1 MDRSIL
7 ATKLDVER
15 KALLDLTA
23 RNRLLNTPRHRA
35 RSKSVEIVDERS
47 AEVYRILVDERRK
60 MAFLP
65 KPEDDPAPDAE
76 PDVDLP
82 PPVEPDA
89 AEPID
94 PTDPSVD
101 LGDTP
106 APRHVDRNLQTAL
119 TDAALDKRLL
129 GMFYDARTMEEEQGV
144 NILYLALG
152 FVQWYEDESS
162 DVARHAPLVLVPCEL
177 VRSTVGGRI
186 SLVARD
192 DDLTTNLS
200 LKARLAAD
208 FGVTLP
214 DLPEDELDPTGYFAA
229 VRDAIAGRDR
239 WTVTDDD
246 IVLGFFSFAKY
257 LMYEDLDLV
266 RRGGADIG
274 EETLST
280 LLGRG
285 FDAEPPLWTGETRID
300 TELPAADLR
309 HVMDADSSQ
318 TEAIEEVKAARHL
331 VIQGPPGTGK
341 SQTIVNLIAAAVAE
355 GRRVLFVA
363 EKLAALEVVH
373 RRLDEIGLGGLCL
386 ELHSRKANK
395 RQVLEAL
402 DRTLSLGS
410 PSLDD
415 LEQHVERL
423 ATVRDTLNAH
433 AATLHTPLEP
443 GGRTPYEILGAVVRL
458 QDDGTPVPSGDL
470 VGALEWTRADY
481 DERVAA
487 LHVVRDLAE
496 RLGTPA
502 EHPWRG
508 SRVDAPLPSDLERLG
523 ASTATLGEQ
532 CAALDAIAPDT
543 ARTLAIDPPEHA
555 TDAERFDAIAT
566 ALRAAPP
573 VDLAAFAN
581 PAWRDAR
588 GDIRALVERGARFAN
603 RRDAATE
610 VFGDDDG
617 AWDPAPTRETLAK
630 HASSWFRFL
639 SGAYRGA
646 HAEFERRATTPP
658 KKTEDRI
665 LALDRLAESR
675 RLGAAIDAA
684 DELGAGCFGTNWHGR
699 DSDWALLARI
709 VEWFESADETIGST
723 DLATALAALDDLA
736 PVAQRC
742 ADIRRL
748 ASDIGRTLAS
758 IGEQTKL
765 DFAVAFDC
773 DAPGTAPFAS
783 LADRV
788 DDWRVRP
795 ERLAEWAPVGNALA
809 RLDALGVGDARAEL
823 YTGAHAP
830 AVAVARFEFAYHE
843 TWLREALA
851 RHPDLARFTGH
862 AHEAVIEEFRALD
875 RKRIELARA
884 EVALAHVRGIP
895 RGGGGE
901 IGLIRTEI
909 KKKRRHLPIRKLI
922 ERAGRTVQSI
932 KPVFMM
938 SPLSVAQFLPP
949 GAIEFDLLLIDEASQ
964 VEPVDAFGAILRAK
978 QIVVVGDEKQLPP
991 TSFFDRTLEGDDN
1004 DQEVA
1009 DIESILGLCSAKGLG
1024 EKMLSWHYRSQ
1035 HQSLIAVS
1043 NREFYDDR
1051 LHVVPSPFA
1060 ESDALGLKF
1069 HFVDDGVFDRGGS
1082 GANRAE
1088 ASRVARAAIEHARAH
1103 PGESLG
1109 IGAFSIR
1116 QRDAILTELEALW
1129 RTERDVRAFFESG
1142 GAEPFFVKNLENIQG
1157 DERDVIFISVGYGPD
1172 ADGRVTMN
1180 FGPLSKE
1187 GGERRLNVL
1196 ITRAKKRCEVFSS
1209 IRHGAIDLAKTS
1221 GRGPAALRTFLNYA
1235 EVGIF
1240 AAGEPRR
1247 DGRAGF
1253 ESPFEAS
1260 VARALA
1266 EHGHDVESQIGLAGF
1281 YVDLGVKDPDE
1292 PGRYRLGIECDG
1304 ASYHSARSARER
1316 DRLRQQILESR
1327 GWAIHRIWSTDW
1339 FKDRDAQLRRTLA
1352 AIDAATAAPASPP
1365 EPPAPVAL
1373 DVAPENDVAPAGD
1386 DDPHYVAYELADF
1399 PVDATLPIHETSVDA
1414 LADVAV
1420 RVVTIEGP
1428 VHGDEVAR
1436 RIATLWG
1443 QKRTGGRIR
1452 ESVHGALAHALAAER
1467 IRQSSP
1473 GFFDRVEPRPLRVR
1487 ERSRAAGS
1495 LRKPDVLPPS
1505 ELRAAI
1511 QLVVNDNTGVDR
1523 DELARLVARAFGFA
1537 STSAHMAALVEQAVT
1552 PLIGDTLVE
1561 RDRKFFPATR

>member
-35 RSKSVEIVDERS
+35 RSKSVEVVDERS

-65 KPEDDPAPDAE
+65 KPEAAPDDEAPVE
-76 PDVDLP
+76 LP
-82 PPVEPDA
+82 PPVEASGASEPSEAEPDA
-89 AEPID
+89 D
-94 PTDPSVD
+94 
-101 LGDTP
+101 DTP

-119 TDAALDKRLL
+119 ADAALDKRLL

-152 FVQWYEDESS
+152 FVQWFEDESS
-162 DVARHAPLVLVPCEL
+162 DVARHAPLLLVPCEL

-214 DLPEDELDPTGYFAA
+214 DLPDDELDPTAYFAA
-229 VRDAIAGRDR
+229 VRDAITGRAR

-246 IVLGFFSFAKY
+246 IVLGFFSFAKF

-266 RRGGADIG
+266 RRGGADVG

-280 LLGRG
+280 LLGHG
-285 FDAEPPLWTGETRID
+285 FEAEPPLWTEATRID
-300 TELPAADLR
+300 AELPAADLR

-341 SQTIVNLIAAAVAE
+341 SQTIVNLIAAAVAD

-373 RRLDEIGLGGLCL
+373 RRLEEIGLGGVCL
-386 ELHSRKANK
+386 ELHSRKASK
-395 RQVLEAL
+395 RQVLDAL

-410 PSLDD
+410 PALDD
-415 LEQHVERL
+415 LDRHVARL
-423 ATVRDTLNAH
+423 ADVRDTLNVH
-433 AATLHTPLEP
+433 AATLHTPLDP
-443 GGRTPYEILGAVVRL
+443 AGRTPYEILGAIVRL
-458 QDDGTPVPSGDL
+458 QDEETPTPSGDL
-470 VGALEWTRADY
+470 AGALEWTRADY
-481 DERVAA
+481 DERLAA

-508 SRVDAPLPSDLERLG
+508 SRVDAPLPSDLERLA
-523 ASTATLGEQ
+523 ASTATLADQ

-543 ARTLAIDPPEHA
+543 ARALAVAPPAHA
-555 TDAERFDAIAT
+555 TDAQRFDTIAT
-566 ALRAAPP
+566 ALRAAPA
-573 VDLAAFAN
+573 VDLAAFAH
-581 PAWRDAR
+581 PGWRENRAA
-588 GDIRALVERGARFAN
+588 IRALVERGGVFAS
-603 RRDAATE
+603 RREAATR

-617 AWDPAPTRETLAK
+617 AWDPTPTRETLAK
-630 HASSWFRFL
+630 HASSWFRIL

-646 HAEFERRATTPP
+646 HAEFVRRATNPP
-658 KKTEDRI
+658 KSTEDRI
-665 LALDRLAESR
+665 LALDRLSESR
-675 RLGAAIDAA
+675 RIGAEVDEAG
-684 DELGAGCFGTNWHGR
+684 ELGAGCFGSMWQGR

-709 VEWFESADETIGST
+709 VEWFESADETIGSD
-723 DLATALAALDDLA
+723 DLANALSALDDLGPIA
-736 PVAQRC
+736 ERC
-742 ADIRRL
+742 ADIRRIAGDIVRSV
-748 ASDIGRTLAS
+748 ASV
-758 IGEQTKL
+758 GEQTHL
-765 DFAVAFDC
+765 DFTVAFDC
-773 DAPGTAPFAS
+773 DAPGTVPFSS
-783 LADRV
+783 LPERV
-788 DDWRVRP
+788 DAWRTRP
-795 ERLAEWAPVGNALA
+795 ERLAEWAPIGNALA
-809 RLDALGVGDARAEL
+809 RLDALGVGVVRDEL
-823 YTGAHAP
+823 YTGAHPP
-830 AVAVARFEFAYHE
+830 AVAVARFEFAYFE

-862 AHEAVIEEFRALD
+862 AHDTLIDEFCRLD

-922 ERAGRTVQSI
+922 ERAGRTVQAV

-991 TSFFDRTLEGDDN
+991 TSFFGRTLEGDD
-1004 DQEVA
+1004 DEQDVA

-1088 ASRVARAAIEHARAH
+1088 AARVARAAIDHARAH
-1103 PGESLG
+1103 PGDSLG

-1116 QRDAILTELEALW
+1116 QRDAILDELEALW
-1129 RTERDVRAFFESG
+1129 RAERDVRGFFESG
-1142 GAEPFFVKNLENIQG
+1142 GPEPFFVKNLENIQG

-1172 ADGRVTMN
+1172 ADGRFTMN
-1180 FGPLSKE
+1180 FGPLSRE

-1209 IRHGAIDLAKTS
+1209 IRHGAIDLSKTS

-1235 EVGIF
+1235 EVGMF
-1240 AAGEPRR
+1240 AAGEAS
-1247 DGRAGF
+1247 GGF
-1253 ESPFEAS
+1253 DSPFEAS
-1260 VARALA
+1260 VARALTQ
-1266 EHGHDVESQIGLAGF
+1266 HGHAVESQIGLAGF

-1327 GWAIHRIWSTDW
+1327 GWTIHRIWSTDW
-1339 FKDRDAQLRRTLA
+1339 FKDRDAQLRRALA
-1352 AIDAATAAPASPP
+1352 AIDAAATAPPPSPP

-1373 DVAPENDVAPAGD
+1373 DAAADTD
-1386 DDPHYVAYELADF
+1386 DDARYVPYDIADF
-1399 PVDATLPIHETSVDA
+1399 AVDAPRAIHETAVDA
-1414 LADVAV
+1414 LADVAA
-1420 RVVTIEGP
+1420 RVVAIEGP

-1436 RIATLWG
+1436 RVATLWG

-1452 ESVHGALAHALAAER
+1452 ECVEAALAHALAAGHVRE
-1467 IRQSSP
+1467 SSP
-1473 GFFDRVEPRPLRVR
+1473 GFFDRPEPRPPRVR
-1487 ERSRAAGS
+1487 ERSGAASS
-1495 LRKPDVLPPS
+1495 LRKPEALPPS
-1505 ELRAAI
+1505 EVRAAI
-1511 QLVVNDNTGVDR
+1511 ELVVGDNTGIER
-1523 DELARLVARAFGFA
+1523 SELARLVARAFGFG
-1537 STSAHMAALVEQAVT
+1537 STSAQMAALVDQAVA
-1552 PLIGDTLVE
+1552 PLVDDVLVE
-1561 RDRKFFPATR
+1561 RDGKLFPAAR